1 MGYLPE
7 KAVIQ
12 TCSTQNPV
20 FFGYVAAIIRLD
32 ALK

>member
-1 MGYLPE
+1 MGYRLE
-7 KAVIQ
+7 KVVIQ

-20 FFGYVAAIIRLD
+20 LFGYVAAIIGSD